1 MFTKNPILGTKFT
14 ITVSSGKGGVVKS
27 TFATN
32 LALALKQ
39 IGCKVGLLDVGIYGP
54 SIPKIF
60 DINKKPK
67 SDGQTLTPIK
77 KYGL

>member
-14 ITVSSGKGGVVKS
+14 ITVSSAKGGVVKS

-54 SIPKIF
+54 SIPKYLIL
-60 DINKKPK
+60 IKTKK
-67 SDGQTLTPIK
+67 
-77 KYGL
+77 